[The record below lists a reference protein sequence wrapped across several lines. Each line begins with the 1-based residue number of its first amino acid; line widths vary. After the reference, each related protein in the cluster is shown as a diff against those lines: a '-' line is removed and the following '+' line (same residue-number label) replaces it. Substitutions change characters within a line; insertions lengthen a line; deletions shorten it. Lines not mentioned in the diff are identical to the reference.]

1 MDAATNE
8 SSTVTEA
15 IEPLGLR
22 DLFGFLIGRR
32 HSIERVAAQPFS
44 AILCGLFGVVVAG
57 LCREYDQELFSEKQ
71 MIFFLPLLASLL
83 MGTWL
88 YAVFCTVSP
97 SGKRQ
102 HSWLVFMGL
111 FWMTAPCAWLYAL
124 PVERFCPDSLTA
136 IKVNFALLGIVATW
150 RVLLM
155 GRVIS
160 VLTGN
165 PGTAILLVGS
175 GVIVVPLIFLKSLNV
190 AVMVMGG
197 GVHSPEQKFIKD
209 FTGLLGFYLLIGA
222 VLALA
227 FLIWKAMSRNAEE
240 CSCLQAGEASVV
252 FSWTLL
258 IPPVLVAAAVATQ
271 WPRAQDE
278 LAHYHQA
285 MAVLE
290 EWDEPNQPP
299 KRTAEERMDAV
310 DILLKRGLPPGRN
323 LQPPVYL
330 SRFSGVRMERCIKNF
345 LALRPTHSQFLKD
358 EVRITL
364 TRSIELLNDRAF
376 FNFEPGDFDSCKEL
390 IKSLPEKDPMR
401 LKLDAKLAD
410 YFKQQEETQKQQE
423 AQK

>member
-1 MDAATNE
+1 
-8 SSTVTEA
+8 
-15 IEPLGLR
+15 
-22 DLFGFLIGRR
+22 
-32 HSIERVAAQPFS
+32 
-44 AILCGLFGVVVAG
+44 
-57 LCREYDQELFSEKQ
+57 
-71 MIFFLPLLASLL
+71 
-83 MGTWL
+83 
-88 YAVFCTVSP
+88 
-97 SGKRQ
+97 
-102 HSWLVFMGL
+102 MGL

-124 PVERFCPDSLTA
+124 PVERLCPDSLTA

-175 GVIVVPLIFLKSLNV
+175 SVIVVPLICLKSLNV

-197 GVHSPEQKFIKD
+197 GVHSPEQKFILD
-209 FTGLLGFYLLIGA
+209 FSGRLSNWLFIGGILGFVWLLWQIYRRNNDSCRRLLLPAAEGSYSWSMFIP
-222 VLALA
+222 AL
-227 FLIWKAMSRNAEE
+227 
-240 CSCLQAGEASVV
+240 
-252 FSWTLL
+252 
-258 IPPVLVAAAVATQ
+258 LVAGSVASQ

-278 LAHYHQA
+278 LAHYQQA

-299 KRTAEERMDAV
+299 KRTAAERMDAV

-330 SRFSGVRMERCIKNF
+330 SRFRGVRMEGCIKNF

-358 EVRITL
+358 EMRLAL

-376 FNFEPGDFDSCKEL
+376 CNFEPGDFDSCNVL
-390 IKSLPEKDPMR
+390 LKSLSEKDPMR

-423 AQK
+423 SKK